1 MEDNLAIVRRII
13 EEHQAIRQHVKLVGD
28 SLSDQEALNALT
40 RVRADW
46 IPGRLEILSEKQK
59 RMQQTMSALDEGL
72 KRHFYYEERYLPPL
86 LGELLTRALLL
97 DHGEIKKEID
107 AVKSMMID
115 TSLEE
120 LSRDELL
127 SRESYIN
134 RIISNICQVIDEH
147 ATNEELLLE
156 MLKRA
161 LEENV

>member
-72 KRHFYYEERYLPPL
+72 KRHFYYEERHLPPL
-86 LGELLTRALLL
+86 LGELLMRALLL

-107 AVKSMMID
+107 AAKSMVID
-115 TSLEE
+115 TSLER

-127 SRESYIN
+127 AKESYIN

-147 ATNEELLLE
+147 ATNEEILLE